1 MTIDE
6 QVIQALNGLFK
17 VVLYSLYLAVPL
29 ILLILLMYQYEK
41 YKKWKYKEDRA
52 AERIIVKRNEDLVKA
67 NDTVNSLKALE
78 TELRLTISHLDDK
91 KKQLE
96 TELGVEHTP
105 EQAEDDKS
113 KLKNLTIK
121 ELQTYCKDHKI
132 KGYSRKS
139 KDELL
144 EMLGA

>member
-6 QVIQALNGLFK
+6 QVFAALNGLMK
-17 VVLYSLYLAVPL
+17 VAIYSLYLAVPL

-41 YKKWKYKEDRA
+41 YKKWKFKEDRA
-52 AERIIVKRNEDLVKA
+52 AERIIVKRNEDIVKA
-67 NDTVNSLKALE
+67 NDTVNALRDLE
-78 TELRLTISHLDDK
+78 TELRLTISRLDDK

-96 TELGVEHTP
+96 DELGIDHTT
-105 EQAEDDKS
+105 EQAEEDKTA
-113 KLKNLTIK
+113 LKNLTVK

-139 KDELL
+139 KEQLL